1 MRVLFLRVAKLLLV
15 GAVCLAAV
23 AASNQPAPLNK
34 KPAKASISD
43 FAVDVE
49 EHQVLVAFKLEGAFD
64 DNLKRRLESGLAT
77 GLVFDFELVRKRKI
91 WFNKTVARGKLQV
104 SAMYNAVSREYLVNY
119 KHDGT
124 LIDSRLVRDPEELRL
139 AMSEFE
145 KISALSVEG
154 KKGEFVFRMRA
165 ELGTGSLL
173 FFIPTLRTTEW
184 VEERVRVDQNGRL
197 EPEEEVDGP
206 AR

>member
-1 MRVLFLRVAKLLLV
+1 MRVLFLRVARLLLA
-15 GAVCLAAV
+15 GAVCLAVV
-23 AASNQPAPLNK
+23 AASNQPAPHNK
-34 KPAKASISD
+34 KLPKASISD
-43 FAVDVE
+43 VAVDVE

-91 WFNKTVARGKLQV
+91 WFNKTVARGKLHV
-104 SAMYNAVSREYLVNY
+104 SAMYNAVSREYLINY

-124 LIDSRLVRDPEELRL
+124 LIDSRLVRDPEELRV

-145 KISALSVEG
+145 KITALSVEG

-197 EPEEEVDGP
+197 EPGEDADGS